1 MKPTK
6 HSHSLRKNSRKIG
19 YNPMM
24 NLETGSLI
32 HPLRGFGGVPLA
44 RETLDEALSG
54 YRRPNDKV
62 SEWLREG
69 ALQPLRRGLYIAGS
83 PLQSNPVCLP
93 LLANHLYGPSCVSLD
108 FALAWH
114 GLIPEG
120 VAEVTSVTPRPSR
133 RFSNAL
139 GRFSYHHLPQRY
151 YAVGLELGQGGDG
164 LSFLIASPTK
174 ALCDRLVLSRGL
186 PPLSSGAMRQW
197 LLEDLR
203 LDPDELA
210 ALNLTDIRA
219 CLTTGFRRRQLGKLL
234 KVLEALQR
242 EVTA

>member
-1 MKPTK
+1 MPLKTDKPKTDK
-6 HSHSLRKNSRKIG
+6 
-19 YNPMM
+19 
-24 NLETGSLI
+24 LI

-44 RETLDEALSG
+44 REALDEVLSG

-69 ALQPLRRGLYIAGS
+69 ALQPLRRGLYIAGA
-83 PLQSNPVCLP
+83 PLRSNPVCLP

-120 VAEVTSVTPRPSR
+120 VPEVTSVTPRTSR

-139 GRFSYHHLPQRY
+139 ARFSYHHLPQSY
-151 YAVGLELGQGGDG
+151 YVVGQELGQGGDG
-164 LSFLIASPTK
+164 LSFLMASPAK
-174 ALCDRLVLSRGL
+174 ALCDRLVLSQGV
-186 PPLSSGAMRQW
+186 PPLSRRAMRQW
-197 LLEDLR
+197 LLDDLR

-210 ALNLTDIRA
+210 GLDLADIRA
-219 CLTTGFRRRQLGKLL
+219 CLTTGFKRRQLGTLL
-234 KVLEALQR
+234 AVLEALQR
-242 EVTA
+242 EVAP